1 MFWIP
6 VKGENSKI
14 FFIVSG
20 KKGIGI
26 ICPMSISE
34 ADKNTI
40 WSPLGET
47 VKKQSTYIRQVK
59 AAAVQSPNIIEV
71 INIKKVRRS
80 GIIKR

>member
-6 VKGENSKI
+6 VNGENSKT
-14 FFIVSG
+14 FFIASG
-20 KKGIGI
+20 KNGIGI

-59 AAAVQSPNIIEV
+59 AAAVQSPNIIDA
-71 INIKKVRRS
+71 INTKKVKKS